1 MLSPMRLKGCV
12 PLFQDKIGRC
22 LETEDSMLPL
32 VLCQTI
38 IVGFFLLIARNVR
51 CTSKYMVCCLVWK
64 NKLKAKCYTQP
75 ILDEWEGLELEGCS
89 CCQRSRSRS
98 WLCPLKKGSY
108 QGSIGT

>member
-38 IVGFFLLIARNVR
+38 IVGFFVNCKKCEVYFQIYGMLL
-51 CTSKYMVCCLVWK
+51 S
-64 NKLKAKCYTQP
+64 
-75 ILDEWEGLELEGCS
+75 LE
-89 CCQRSRSRS
+89 
-98 WLCPLKKGSY
+98 K
-108 QGSIGT
+108 